1 MSENFSL
8 CTVLNIEN
16 GFTELDLFEDP
27 LHNNHLYGDKE
38 KFLKE
43 VDLRFVLDGRKPR
56 KRPNYVGKN
65 KKKRRE
71 RKSPIQ
77 LGVFIRKL

>member
-27 LHNNHLYGDKE
+27 LHNNNLYGD
-38 KFLKE
+38 
-43 VDLRFVLDGRKPR
+43 
-56 KRPNYVGKN
+56 
-65 KKKRRE
+65 
-71 RKSPIQ
+71 
-77 LGVFIRKL
+77 